1 MVAALGLVS
10 VAFAGVGGAST
21 DGRRAQQKGGGDLTF
36 GLEAETTNYC
46 LSRAQLAISGIQVVA
61 AIYDTLTVP
70 NSKGET
76 VPYLAKSVE
85 PNADFTEW
93 TIGLRDGITFHNG
106 EALDAAAVKLNLDA
120 QRGAE
125 GAPNSGPL
133 LKVVLGFIAD
143 VTVVDPL
150 TVKVTTNVPVAN
162 FGAYLYLTGRGGIMA
177 PEQINAGEDCA
188 TKMIGTGPFML
199 DEYLQNEKTV
209 VVKNPNYW
217 QKGFP
222 KADSITFVPVV
233 DGAVRVNQL
242 QGGQLDVIHTS
253 SAQNIDTL
261 NGLGSSAANLLK
273 QKPGVREIRYYV
285 LLSKNAPFDD
295 PIAREAFATAIDKNK
310 FNQIRNKG
318 LFDVANSNMDVDAPG
333 YLKNAG
339 YPKYS
344 VKKAK
349 ALATQYK
356 ESSGGEFT
364 VVLGTTSDPENSAEA
379 QLLKEELSKAGISAE
394 IAQFDQATLINEALA
409 GSIDVLLW
417 RNLHGGY
424 TNTSDPDNYPWW
436 SNADTGNFINFSQ
449 FNDADTQAALDAG
462 RGETD
467 PAQVEKIY
475 TDFNK
480 AMAAG
485 NYIVP
490 MWFVDWTIGSVPD
503 AKVSLPKLPD
513 GGGKPLFVY
522 GRIPVLGLSKS

>member
-1 MVAALGLVS
+1 M
-10 VAFAGVGGAST
+10 
-21 DGRRAQQKGGGDLTF
+21 
-36 GLEAETTNYC
+36 
-46 LSRAQLAISGIQVVA
+46 
-61 AIYDTLTVP
+61 
-70 NSKGET
+70 
-76 VPYLAKSVE
+76 
-85 PNADFTEW
+85 
-93 TIGLRDGITFHNG
+93 
-106 EALDAAAVKLNLDA
+106 
-120 QRGAE
+120 
-125 GAPNSGPL
+125 
-133 LKVVLGFIAD
+133 
-143 VTVVDPL
+143 
-150 TVKVTTNVPVAN
+150 
-162 FGAYLYLTGRGGIMA
+162 
-177 PEQINAGEDCA
+177 
-188 TKMIGTGPFML
+188 
-199 DEYLQNEKTV
+199 
-209 VVKNPNYW
+209 
-217 QKGFP
+217 
-222 KADSITFVPVV
+222 
-233 DGAVRVNQL
+233 
-242 QGGQLDVIHTS
+242 
-253 SAQNIDTL
+253 
-261 NGLGSSAANLLK
+261 
-273 QKPGVREIRYYV
+273 REIRYYV

-344 VKKAK
+344 VKKAT
-349 ALATQYK
+349 ALADQYK

-379 QLLKEELSKAGISAE
+379 QLLKEELSKAGINAE

-424 TNTSDPDNYPWW
+424 TTSSDPDNYPWW

-449 FNDADTQAALDAG
+449 FSDADTQAALDAG
-462 RGETD
+462 RGESD

-503 AKVSLPKLPD
+503 AKVALPKLPD
-513 GGGKPLFVY
+513 GAGKPLFVY